1 MDAACSTNDASTCC
15 TASSDR
21 FVVACS
27 GASNVGQVTNLLAI
41 KMTQQGLARMTCL
54 AALGAHLPAYI
65 ESVKDTELVVLDG
78 CPVAC
83 AKLVVEHAGVKD
95 YKYFVIS
102 EMGVDKA
109 KRFNQVENETE
120 QVWEKVISK
129 L

>member
-1 MDAACSTNDASTCC
+1 MDNSSNANEASCCC

-27 GASNVGQVTNLLAI
+27 GAANVGQISNALAV
-41 KMTQQGLARMTCL
+41 KMNQQGVARMTCL
-54 AALGAHLPAYI
+54 TALGAHLPAYI
-65 ESVKDTELVVLDG
+65 ESVRDTELVVLDG

-83 AKLVVEHAGVKD
+83 AKQVIEHIGIKD

-102 EMGVDKA
+102 EMGVK
-109 KRFNQVENETE
+109 KTRRFDQVENDTE
-120 QVWEKVISK
+120 QVWEKIINQ

>member
-1 MDAACSTNDASTCC
+1 MDTTCSQKDVSTCC
-15 TASSDR
+15 TTSSDR

-27 GASNVGQVTNLLAI
+27 GGSNVGQVTNLLAV
-41 KMTQQGLARMTCL
+41 KMTQQGVARMTCL

-83 AKLVVEHAGVKD
+83 GKQIVEHIGIKD

-102 EMGVDKA
+102 EMGIEKA
-109 KRFNQVENETE
+109 KRFDQVENDTH
-120 QVWEKVISK
+120 VILGK
-129 L
+129 IIIDL

>member
-1 MDAACSTNDASTCC
+1 MDAPCSQNDASTCC

-27 GASNVGQVTNLLAI
+27 GASNVGQITNLLAI
-41 KMTQQGLARMTCL
+41 QMTQKRLARMTCL

-65 ESVKDTELVVLDG
+65 ESIKDTELVVLDG

-83 AKLVVEHAGVKD
+83 AKQVVEHIGVKD
-95 YKYFVIS
+95 YTYFVIS
-102 EMGVDKA
+102 EMGVKKA
-109 KRFNQVENETE
+109 HRFDQVENETQ
-120 QVWEKVISK
+120 QVWEKVINE

>member
-1 MDAACSTNDASTCC
+1 MDNGCIQNDASTCC
-15 TASSDR
+15 TAASDR

-41 KMTQQGLARMTCL
+41 KMTQQGIARMTCL

-95 YKYFVIS
+95 YKYYVIS
-102 EMGVDKA
+102 EIGVDKA
-109 KRFNQVENETE
+109 KRFDQVESETE
-120 QVWEKVISK
+120 KVWDKIVNS